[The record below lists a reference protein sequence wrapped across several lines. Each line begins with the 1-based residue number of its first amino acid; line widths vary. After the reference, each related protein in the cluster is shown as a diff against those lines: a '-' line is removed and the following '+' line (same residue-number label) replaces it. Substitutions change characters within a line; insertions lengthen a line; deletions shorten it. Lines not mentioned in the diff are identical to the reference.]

1 MQAQAGV
8 TAFLLFRS
16 KKPRK
21 ARRTWVK
28 QLRAATKSLR
38 ESFVHSRSFLPL
50 IYSRKLREPVW
61 AGTMN
66 FEWSPPMIRFH
77 FSYAAV
83 S

>member
-16 KKPRK
+16 KNRGE
-21 ARRTWVK
+21 REETWVK

-38 ESFVHSRSFLPL
+38 ASFVHSCSFLHS
-50 IYSRKLREPVW
+50 IYSRKLREPMW

-77 FSYAAV
+77 FSYAPV